1 MKHRKTITVAFAALI
16 VGALFTWY
24 GINSQPSTI
33 YIPPASQIIGE
44 SGV

>member
-1 MKHRKTITVAFAALI
+1 MKQQKLINAAFMALI
-16 VGALFTWY
+16 FGAIFAWY
-24 GINSQPSTI
+24 VAIDQPSTI